1 LASELRDG
9 VTIAALFADLDEL
22 SLSFLDGLSL
32 DGRRFALPVALLAP
46 FSPPWDLPAL
56 YSALERRVSGEEGP
70 SDNPAL
76 VRVFPAAYHLP
87 EHAEHDAEYQRLM
100 REELVASRLVGI
112 DTVTAAL
119 AAKPPLDEAQVSAL
133 MQGLN
138 GLRLV
143 LGTVLDLSEDDDP
156 DDIADDDPRAGEH
169 QLYSFLSWLLEWTV
183 RTMTET

>member
-1 LASELRDG
+1 MQSLQTLH
-9 VTIAALFADLDEL
+9 LHADDEEGDL
-22 SLSFLDGLSL
+22 IRRLLCEMQSLL
-32 DGRRFALPVALLAP
+32 V
-46 FSPPWDLPAL
+46 
-56 YSALERRVSGEEGP
+56 GP